1 MEGKTNSFESLGK
14 WDPSVYFA
22 SPARRIAFIL
32 PSFSSLF
39 LVRPS
44 IDISRFFAALCSL
57 CLISV
62 KILLRD
68 RIPFNIK
75 KLKSVETR
83 TMNLKNVF
91 SMERSNYL
99 IAGQTIFQTRERK
112 LKVIWEKFG
121 SLRTEFLDFEYFE
134 RKKPPV
140 IFQPTITNDVIT
152 RATFSTNNSIFHNEF

>member
-1 MEGKTNSFESLGK
+1 
-14 WDPSVYFA
+14 
-22 SPARRIAFIL
+22 
-32 PSFSSLF
+32 
-39 LVRPS
+39 
-44 IDISRFFAALCSL
+44 
-57 CLISV
+57 
-62 KILLRD
+62 
-68 RIPFNIK
+68 
-75 KLKSVETR
+75 
-83 TMNLKNVF
+83 MNLKNVF

-99 IAGQTIFQTRERK
+99 IAGQTRERIFQTRERK